1 MKQGRKYQKQTM
13 GISLQPVIIAG
24 KSFIPKDRH
33 LVKESDI
40 FAAENV
46 MQNIERKNCQRKSK
60 THTAQGLR
68 KNNARKELKRE
79 VFLTTTCETSTCKGS
94 RVKYAVRQQKR
105 ITMITIS
112 R

>member
-1 MKQGRKYQKQTM
+1 MGVKGFQKGHPVSEKTRAK
-13 GISLQPVIIAG
+13 ISKAN
-24 KSFIPKDRH
+24 D
-33 LVKESDI
+33 
-40 FAAENV
+40 
-46 MQNIERKNCQRKSK
+46 RKSR

-68 KNNARKELKRE
+68 KKNARKELKRE
-79 VFLTTTCETSTCKGS
+79 VFLTTTCETSTCKGI

>member
-1 MKQGRKYQKQTM
+1 M

-24 KSFIPKDRH
+24 KSFIQKDRH

-40 FAAENV
+40 FVAENV
-46 MQNIERKNCQRKSK
+46 MQNIERKNCQMKSK

-68 KNNARKELKRE
+68 KKNARKELKRE
-79 VFLTTTCETSTCKGS
+79 VFLTTTCETSTCKGN